1 MMNSRDPVEQALAA
15 LKSERRR
22 GGGSKQELEKRLME
36 QFGTAGTASRISKY
50 RTLLVALGVI
60 LVGGAGFAA
69 TDAGS
74 SVLKNIFVRI
84 SIDGEISE
92 VELAVIDG
100 EATWTTENEDGG
112 TTTINLFQIDELD
125 GDNVQTV
132 DVRVDADGVGDKT
145 IDLLLGGMPAD
156 GAIFVSTGDAAALGG
171 VGCGTF
177 LTEERKGD
185 GAQETI
191 TVTKQCAKGADR
203 WETVEVI
210 EIIGDPG
217 DGHERRRKLID
228 ELISQEGGDAANVEV
243 ELGEDGIATITHTF
257 EDGTEQVLTLDVNAE
272 TEDGEMTVTV
282 GDDGEVTI
290 EKPAAKSDE

>member
-1 MMNSRDPVEQALAA
+1 MNSRDPVEQALAA
-15 LKSERRR
+15 LKSEPRRV
-22 GGGSKQELEKRLME
+22 GGSKQELEKRLME
-36 QFGTAGTASRISKY
+36 QFGTAGTASRFTKY

-100 EATWTTENEDGG
+100 EATWTTENDDGG
-112 TTTINLFQIDELD
+112 TTTINLFQLDELD

-156 GAIFVSTGDAAALGG
+156 GAIFLSTGDAAALGG

-191 TVTKQCAKGADR
+191 TVTKQCAKGADGG
-203 WETVEVI
+203 ETVEVI

-228 ELISQEGGDAANVEV
+228 ELISQEGGDAVNVEV
-243 ELGEDGIATITHTF
+243 ELGEDGIATITLTY
-257 EDGTEQVLTLDVNAE
+257 EDGTEKVLTLDVSGE
-272 TEDGEMTVTV
+272 TEDGELTVTV
-282 GDDGEVTI
+282 DDDGEVTI
-290 EKPAAKSDE
+290 QKPAAESDE

>member
-22 GGGSKQELEKRLME
+22 VGGSKQELEKRLME
-36 QFGTAGTASRISKY
+36 QFGTSGTASRFTKY

-112 TTTINLFQIDELD
+112 TTTIKLFQLDEPE
-125 GDNVQTV
+125 GEGFQTV
-132 DVRVDADGVGDKT
+132 EVEIEADGAGDKT
-145 IDLLLGGMPAD
+145 IELLLGGLPAD
-156 GAIFVSTGDAAALGG
+156 GTIFIGKDGAAAALGG

-177 LTEERKGD
+177 LVEEQLGD
-185 GAQETI
+185 GVQETI
-191 TVTKQCAKGADR
+191 TVTKQCTKGADGG
-203 WETVEVI
+203 ETVEVI

-217 DGHERRRKLID
+217 DDHERRRKLID
-228 ELISQEGGDAANVEV
+228 ALISQEGGDAVNVEV
-243 ELGEDGIATITHTF
+243 QLGEDGIATITLTY
-257 EDGTEQVLTLDVNAE
+257 EDGTENVLTLDVSGE
-272 TEDGEMTVTV
+272 TEDGELTVTV
-282 GDDGEVTI
+282 DDDGETI
-290 EKPAAKSDE
+290 QNPPAESDE